1 MSIEISTTRQR
12 REISLTR
19 LEQFRELVLYLVI
32 CLLIGLLVFAGYK
45 IVSLQGPQLYRSEDE
60 MISGGKRFVD
70 YFYSLNS
77 ATVDHDQLHALNM
90 IVDDD
95 IKFQQL
101 ESLKK
106 DDLIRS
112 TKKAQMTSRID
123 WTQAEVEVLERFDD
137 GRMNIRYQAYLIRN
151 DQSAATLEI
160 VLNLIPVKKG
170 DSNTDG
176 VGVLGW
182 TDVAEHPFE

>member
-1 MSIEISTTRQR
+1 MNTQLSATRQR

-19 LEQFRELVLYLVI
+19 LEQLRELMLYVVI
-32 CLLIGLLVFAGYK
+32 VLLIGLLVFAGFK
-45 IVSLQGPQLYRSEDE
+45 IVSLQGPQLYRSEEE

-90 IVDDD
+90 VVDDELRN
-95 IKFQQL
+95 KQL
-101 ESLKK
+101 EQLKK

-123 WTQAEVEVLERFDD
+123 WMQAEVEIVERFDD
-137 GRMNIRYQAYLIRN
+137 GRMDIRYRAYLVRN

-160 VLNLIPVKKG
+160 VLNLVPVEKS

-182 TDVAEHPFE
+182 TDIAEHPFD

>member
-1 MSIEISTTRQR
+1 MSIQIATTRQR

-19 LEQFRELVLYLVI
+19 LEQLREWVLYLVI
-32 CLLIGLLVFAGYK
+32 LLLIGLLVFAGYK
-45 IVSLQGPQLYRSEDE
+45 IVSLQGPQLYRSEEE

-90 IVDDD
+90 IVDDE
-95 IKFQQL
+95 IRYKQL
-101 ESLKK
+101 EKLKQ
-106 DDLIRS
+106 DDLIRG

-123 WTQAEVEVLERFDD
+123 WTQAEVEVLERLDD
-137 GRMNIRYQAYLIRN
+137 GRMNIRYRAHLIRN
-151 DQSAATLEI
+151 DQSAAALEI
-160 VLNLIPVKKG
+160 VLNLIAVEKS
-170 DSNTDG
+170 DRNTDG

-182 TDVAEHPFE
+182 TDVAEHPFD

>member
-1 MSIEISTTRQR
+1 MSMEISTTRQR

-19 LEQFRELVLYLVI
+19 LEQYRELWLYLFI
-32 CLLIGLLVFAGYK
+32 LILIGLLVFAGFK
-45 IVSLQGPQLYRSEDE
+45 IVFLQGPQLYRSEDE
-60 MISGGKRFVD
+60 MIAGGKRFVD

-77 ATVDHDQLHALNM
+77 ATVDHDQLRALNM
-90 IVDDD
+90 IVDED
-95 IKFQQL
+95 IRFRQF
-101 ESLKK
+101 EILKK

-123 WTQAEVEVLERFDD
+123 WTQAEVEVLERFRD
-137 GRMNIRYQAYLIRN
+137 GRMDIRYQAHLVRN

-160 VLNLIPVKKG
+160 VLNLIPIEKN

-182 TDVAEHPFE
+182 TDVAEHPFD